1 MNKSEIIKNPCFAK
15 IVREYPHINTK
26 LIIKDIYLSKALA
39 FVKELF
45 ISTNITK
52 YYLRGGTCL
61 SKCYK
66 ETNRLSEDIDLT
78 ILGKNKTDA
87 KNKLKLISEK
97 LDELANEKGFEITFR
112 DNYWNCARNFLHAA
126 IIYEGVSFEID
137 IKSVEETNVINSVLK
152 IQNKEVFDVF
162 QKINKNYNDVFDM
175 PIINLELM
183 VAEKMIGFH
192 KRSNEISR
200 RQYRH
205 LYDIYMIFNFNLLNN
220 NKETWTSIQKI
231 YKLIIEELESKFN
244 ISTNILDNSCFDIEM
259 LLKPEN
265 KQKII
270 KYLTDEC
277 YGNVEWNKIINF
289 YANLKQT
296 LNKQQNNK

>member
-1 MNKSEIIKNPCFAK
+1 MNKSEIIKNPCFIK
-15 IVREYPHINTK
+15 IIREYPHINTN

-39 FVKELF
+39 FIKELF
-45 ISTNITK
+45 INLDITN

-78 ILGKNKTDA
+78 ILGKNRTDA
-87 KNKLKLISEK
+87 RNKLKLIAEK
-97 LDELANEKGFEITFR
+97 LDELANKKEFEITFR
-112 DNYWNCARNFLHAA
+112 DNYWNCSRNFLHAA
-126 IIYEGVSFEID
+126 ISYEGVSFEID
-137 IKSVEETNVINSVLK
+137 IKSVEETNIINTVLK

-162 QKINKNYNDVFDM
+162 QKINKNYDDVFEL

-192 KRSNEISR
+192 KHSNEINR

-220 NKETWTSIQKI
+220 NKETWTSIQRI
-231 YKLIIEELESKFN
+231 YKLIVEELESKFN
-244 ISTNILDNSCFDIEM
+244 ISTNIVDNSCFDIQM
-259 LLKPEN
+259 LLEREN

-270 KYLTDEC
+270 KYLKDEC
-277 YGNVEWNKIINF
+277 YGKVEWNKIIDF
-289 YANLKQT
+289 YANLKQS
-296 LNKQQNNK
+296 LIS